1 MSIEARRTKLVETAL
16 TYLGTPFRHQG
27 RTPGIGLDC
36 AGLIICSAN
45 ESGYHVDA
53 PTVYGRRPRPKELL
67 RYLSQFCVEVEND
80 GTAGLIHFTRPRAGS
95 RGGHFTLRVDE
106 HRIVEA
112 VMGSAVGINNY
123 DPKLVLSTW
132 RLKEPA

>member
-1 MSIEARRTKLVETAL
+1 M
-16 TYLGTPFRHQG
+16 
-27 RTPGIGLDC
+27 
-36 AGLIICSAN
+36 
-45 ESGYHVDA
+45 
-53 PTVYGRRPRPKELL
+53 L